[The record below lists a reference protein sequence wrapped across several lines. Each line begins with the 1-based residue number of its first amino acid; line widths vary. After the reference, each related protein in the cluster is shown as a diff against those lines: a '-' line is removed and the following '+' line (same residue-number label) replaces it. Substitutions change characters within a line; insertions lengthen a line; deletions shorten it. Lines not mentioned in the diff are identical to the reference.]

1 MDSFI
6 YSINA
11 TVPVFLVMV
20 LGGVIRKLGIIDE
33 HFANVANRYVFK
45 VALPVL
51 LFRDLSRSDFK
62 SQFEP
67 EFVLYCSIVT
77 ILMFSLVWIFTELF
91 MKDDTQKG
99 AFIQGSCRSSAA
111 ILGMAFVQNM
121 YSDTGMAPLM
131 IVAAVPLFNIFAVV
145 VLTFKAHPKE
155 VLTKEV
161 ALSQRV
167 ETTSN
172 NEEVI
177 TENITITKK
186 VNHKKD
192 NIKKACINI
201 AKNPIIIG
209 IVLGFISSM
218 LNMKYP
224 VIVNKTIESIA
235 QTATPIAL
243 ICIGAGFEGRKAV
256 KKIKPTLA
264 ATFIK
269 LIGLAAIFIPIG
281 VMLGFRNQ
289 ELVAALIMLASPT
302 TVTSYVMAKS
312 MDNDEVL
319 SSSIVVLTTV
329 LSSITLT
336 GWIFILRVFGLI

>member
-20 LGGVIRKLGIIDE
+20 LGGVIKKISIIDE

-51 LFRDLSRSDFK
+51 LFRDLSKSDFK

-67 EFVLYCSIVT
+67 KFVLYCSIVT
-77 ILMFSLVWIFTELF
+77 ILMFSLVWIFTEIL

-131 IVAAVPLFNIFAVV
+131 IVAAVPLFNVFAVV

-155 VLTKEV
+155 VVVNEIDTY
-161 ALSQRV
+161 
-167 ETTSN
+167 ETVQN
-172 NEEVI
+172 INDNEEVV
-177 TENITITKK
+177 TDNITIKK
-186 VNHKKD
+186 TVSHKTD

-201 AKNPIIIG
+201 VKNPIIIG

-224 VIVNKTIESIA
+224 VIINKTIESIA

-243 ICIGAGFEGRKAV
+243 ICIGAGFEGRKAI
-256 KKIKPTLA
+256 KKIKPTLV

-269 LIGLAAIFIPIG
+269 LIGLAAVFIPIG
-281 VMLGFRNQ
+281 VALGFRNQ

-319 SSSIVVLTTV
+319 SSSIIVLTTV

-336 GWIFILRVFGLI
+336 GWIFILRTFGLI

>member
-11 TVPVFLVMV
+11 TVPIFLVM
-20 LGGVIRKLGIIDE
+20 IIGWFIKQIGLIDD

-45 VALPVL
+45 VALPAL
-51 LFRDLSRSDFK
+51 LFRDLSKSDFK
-62 SQFEP
+62 GKFDPQ
-67 EFVLYCSIVT
+67 FVLYCSIVT
-77 ILMFSLVWIFTELF
+77 ILMFSLVWIATEIL

-99 AFIQGSCRSSAA
+99 AFVQGSCRSSAA

-145 VLTFKAHPKE
+145 VLTFKAHPADSSEAVK
-155 VLTKEV
+155 
-161 ALSQRV
+161 AGRG
-167 ETTSN
+167 N
-172 NEEVI
+172 
-177 TENITITKK
+177 
-186 VNHKKD
+186 
-192 NIKKACINI
+192 NIKKAFVNI
-201 AKNPIIIG
+201 LKNPIIIG
-209 IVLGFISSM
+209 IVLGFI
-218 LNMKYP
+218 
-224 VIVNKTIESIA
+224 
-235 QTATPIAL
+235 
-243 ICIGAGFEGRKAV
+243 CIGAGFEGRKAL
-256 KKIKPTLA
+256 KKIKPTII

-269 LIGLAAIFIPIG
+269 LIGLAAVFIP
-281 VMLGFRNQ
+281 VAVFLGFRNQ

-319 SSSIVVLTTV
+319 SSSIIVLTTV

-336 GWIFILRVFGLI
+336 GWIFILRALGLI

>member
-20 LGGVIRKLGIIDE
+20 LGSVIKKIGIIDE

-51 LFRDLSRSDFK
+51 LFRDLSKSDFK

-67 EFVLYCSIVT
+67 KFVLYCSIVT
-77 ILMFSLVWIFTELF
+77 ILMFSLVWIFTELL

-155 VLTKEV
+155 VVVNEIDTY
-161 ALSQRV
+161 
-167 ETTSN
+167 ETVQN
-172 NEEVI
+172 INDNEEVV
-177 TENITITKK
+177 TDNITIKK
-186 VNHKKD
+186 TVSHKTD
-192 NIKKACINI
+192 NIKKA
-201 AKNPIIIG
+201 
-209 IVLGFISSM
+209 
-218 LNMKYP
+218 
-224 VIVNKTIESIA
+224 
-235 QTATPIAL
+235 
-243 ICIGAGFEGRKAV
+243 
-256 KKIKPTLA
+256 
-264 ATFIK
+264 
-269 LIGLAAIFIPIG
+269 
-281 VMLGFRNQ
+281 
-289 ELVAALIMLASPT
+289 
-302 TVTSYVMAKS
+302 
-312 MDNDEVL
+312 
-319 SSSIVVLTTV
+319 
-329 LSSITLT
+329 
-336 GWIFILRVFGLI
+336 